1 MVIFYSHVSLPEGIS
16 SCKRLLHNLQRKSDN
31 LNLCL
36 ETTTSRT
43 SDPISWAYR
52 TCDGI
57 ERKVGNVAYFL
68 FRFCHILRWQV
79 DDVFAIDAWYIPSA
93 CPNIQIHQY
102 SNAFGISWLHVPLDF
117 LSSNIDPLILMVA
130 STPPCLLPK
139 AGSPHVV
146 GQGTALAQRWSAES
160 FCATGHGVF
169 DMVILLNIRNGDLNI
184 RNGHWTI
191 RNGHWTIR
199 NGDVTWFNT
208 T

>member
-1 MVIFYSHVSLPEGIS
+1 MLVYQRVFLLANACYTICKGNRTIWIFAWKPQHQELQILYPELIAPVTASRGRS
-16 SCKRLLHNLQRKSDN
+16 
-31 LNLCL
+31 
-36 ETTTSRT
+36 EMWRT
-43 SDPISWAYR
+43 SCSAS
-52 TCDGI
+52 
-57 ERKVGNVAYFL
+57 A
-68 FRFCHILRWQV
+68 HILRWQV

-160 FCATGHGVF
+160 FLCNRTWGVWHGDF
-169 DMVILLNIRNGDLNI
+169 AKHQKWWFKHQKWSLNHQKWSLNHQKWWCNMI
-184 RNGHWTI
+184 
-191 RNGHWTIR
+191 
-199 NGDVTWFNT
+199 
-208 T
+208 

>member
-160 FCATGHGVF
+160 FLCNRTWGVWHGDF
-169 DMVILLNIRNGDLNI
+169 AKHQKWWFKHQKWSLNHQKWSLNHQKWWCNMI
-184 RNGHWTI
+184 
-191 RNGHWTIR
+191 
-199 NGDVTWFNT
+199 
-208 T
+208 